1 MNKKLRFLFL
11 SLLAVLTSVVTY
23 AGDTYTISFNGKNV
37 QSTDGYFS
45 WNKDKHN
52 FNSKFNGAEYAGI
65 KFTSGLKMESATNV
79 SLSFNLHGVM
89 VRQSILMVKN

>member
-1 MNKKLRFLFL
+1 MNKKLRLLFL

-23 AGDTYTISFNGKNV
+23 AGDTYTISFNGKNE

-52 FNSKFNGAEYAGI
+52 FNSN
-65 KFTSGLKMESATNV
+65 
-79 SLSFNLHGVM
+79 
-89 VRQSILMVKN
+89 LMVLSMQVLSLQVV